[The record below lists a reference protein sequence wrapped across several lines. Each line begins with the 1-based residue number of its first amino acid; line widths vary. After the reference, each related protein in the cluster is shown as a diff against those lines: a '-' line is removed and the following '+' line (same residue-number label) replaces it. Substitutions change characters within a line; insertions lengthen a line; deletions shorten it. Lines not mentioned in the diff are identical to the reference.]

1 MTDQVTY
8 SCRGLATGQALSIHV
23 KGGVIA
29 GIDHGDAA
37 PRGAPLIIP
46 ALVDLQVNGFM
57 GHDLNEG
64 HLAVET
70 VIALSRALSRV
81 GVCAYLPTLITAGED
96 EICQR
101 LTVIR
106 QAVEECPTSG
116 KMIAGIHIEGPAIS
130 HLDGPRGAHP
140 AEHVRPASVAEF
152 VRWQE
157 ACGGLVKIVTLAPE
171 TGGACKF
178 IKHVTSTGVV
188 VSLGHSN
195 ADEEDVARAVDAGAT
210 MSTHLG
216 NGISNLLLRH
226 PNAIWAQLADDR
238 LTASFIAD
246 RHHLPKSTLTAM
258 IRAKG
263 VERSL
268 LISDSVRFA
277 GQPAGRYHSAIGGD
291 VEVSQDGRVSIAGT
305 PFLAGSGSCLLDIL
319 LGFPEFT
326 GMPLEDAVTMACSAP
341 ARHIGLKNELA
352 EGQPANFILL
362 EQDGKASKPTVSDI
376 IFDGE
381 SVM

>member
-8 SCRGLATGQALSIHV
+8 SCRSLTTGQALSIHV
-23 KGGVIA
+23 RDGVIV
-29 GIDHGDAA
+29 GIDHGDVA
-37 PRGAPLIIP
+37 PREVPLIIP

-64 HLAVET
+64 QLTVET
-70 VIALSRALSRV
+70 VMALSHALCRV

-101 LTVIR
+101 LKIIR
-106 QAVEECPTSG
+106 QAVEECPKSK

-152 VRWQE
+152 ARWQE

-171 TGGACKF
+171 IEGASEF
-178 IKHVTSTGVV
+178 IKHVISTGVV

-195 ADEEDVARAVDAGAT
+195 ADEEDVVRAVDAGAT

-216 NGISNLLLRH
+216 NGISSLLARH

-246 RHHLPKSTLTAM
+246 RHHLPRSTLTAM

-263 VERSL
+263 VERAL

-277 GQPAGRYHSAIGGD
+277 GQPAGRYRSAIGGD
-291 VEVSQDGRVSIAGT
+291 VEVSQDGRVSIVGT

-326 GMPLEDAVTMACSAP
+326 SMPLEDAVTMACSTP
-341 ARHIGLKNELA
+341 ARQIGLENELA

-362 EQDGKASKPTVSDI
+362 EQDVKASKPTVRDI

>member
-8 SCRGLATGQALSIHV
+8 SCRSLTTGQALSIHV
-23 KGGVIA
+23 RDGVIA
-29 GIDHGDAA
+29 GIDHGDVA
-37 PRGAPLIIP
+37 PREVPLIIP

-64 HLAVET
+64 QLTVET
-70 VIALSRALSRV
+70 VMALSHALCRV

-101 LTVIR
+101 LKIIR
-106 QAVEECPTSG
+106 QAVEECPKSK

-140 AEHVRPASVAEF
+140 AEHVRPASLAEF
-152 VRWQE
+152 ERWQE
-157 ACGGLVKIVTLAPE
+157 ACGGLIKIVTLAPE
-171 TGGACKF
+171 TLGASEF

-195 ADEEDVARAVDAGAT
+195 ADEEEVARAVDAGAT

-216 NGISNLLLRH
+216 NGISNLLPRH

-238 LTASFIAD
+238 LVASFIAD
-246 RHHLPKSTLTAM
+246 RHHLPRSTLTAM

-277 GQPAGRYHSAIGGD
+277 GQPAGRYRSTIGGD
-291 VEVSQDGRVSIAGT
+291 VEVSQDGRVSIADT
-305 PFLAGSGSCLLDIL
+305 PLLAGSGSCLLEIL

-326 GMPLEDAVTMACSAP
+326 GMPLENAVTMACKTP
-341 ARHIGLKNELA
+341 ARQIGLQNELA
-352 EGQPANFILL
+352 EAHPANFILL
-362 EQDGKASKPTVSDI
+362 EEDEKVSKPTVRDI